1 MKPAARGPVAPAGGR
16 ARQAGRASRVARPHL
31 ARQKGRLTGWRIR
44 RRFAA
49 TRIAVLAMLALFAA
63 VAILSAG
70 RFAARQAFAEVYAGA
85 LETLNVQTATLDG
98 VLDKYRVLPPLLAQ
112 GAEFRRFFA
121 EPAGPAGGADAARM
135 RIAAESVVGLSGALD
150 LLLID
155 PAGAIFHS
163 ARGRLSE
170 TRDRL
175 EEAIAAARQGRL
187 GRQSLVLPDGERAY
201 VFVAPVR
208 RGASLGGF
216 IALVV
221 DLENV
226 EATWALSKNTVYV
239 TDRSGRIFLSNR
251 RDWRMAQPEAVTASV
266 GAGGREP
273 LDLTRGLPLLEWQIH
288 VLADTAAVAEARL
301 GGQTVAGLV
310 SLVLAGIAVIA
321 LRRRE
326 TGILRERRDRALA
339 LRLER
344 VVRDRTRALSQAN
357 LFLKDEVEER
367 RLTEAKLRR
376 TQDELVQA
384 AKLASLGQMAAALGH
399 EFNQPLAAIRTYA
412 DNAERFLS
420 RERTDMASGNL
431 KRIVAMTDRMA
442 EMSKTLLAFARK
454 PGTASNPVAL
464 GPILDEAM
472 ILVRPRLRKAGI
484 ALAVDPALRQVT
496 VMGGRVRLAQVF
508 VNLVNNAADAMSGMG
523 VGLGAGAGRGD
534 VSSGSGSGSGGEAA
548 GGRIAIGLGPGPGSG
563 AASSGGPGGEA
574 APGTVEIRVAD
585 DGPGILPA
593 MQDQIFEPFVT
604 TKASG
609 EGIGIGLSIVRNI
622 LADFGGTIRLVA
634 SGPGG
639 SEFAIVLVSADTG
652 ETVRDPFLEVS

>member
-1 MKPAARGPVAPAGGR
+1 MARMRWLPVPA
-16 ARQAGRASRVARPHL
+16 L

-44 RRFAA
+44 RRFAV
-49 TRIAVLAMLALFAA
+49 TRIAVLALLALFAA

-70 RFAARQAFAEVYAGA
+70 RFAAHQAFAEVYAGA

-112 GAEFRRFFA
+112 GAEFRRFFV
-121 EPAGPAGGADAARM
+121 EPAGPGSGADVAGM

-155 PAGAIFHS
+155 PAGAIFHA

-170 TRDRL
+170 TRGRL

-208 RGASLGGF
+208 RGDSLGGF

-251 RDWRMAQPEAVTASV
+251 RDWRMARPETVTA
-266 GAGGREP
+266 GAGARGREP

-326 TGILRERRDRALA
+326 VGILRERRDRALA

-420 RERTDMASGNL
+420 RERADMASGNL

-484 ALAVDPALRQVT
+484 ALTVDPALRQVT

-508 VNLVNNAADAMSGMG
+508 VNLVNNAVDAMSGTG
-523 VGLGAGAGRGD
+523 AGPGAGAGRGD
-534 VSSGSGSGSGGEAA
+534 AVSGSGGEAAGAA
-548 GGRIAIGLGPGPGSG
+548 GGRIAIGLGPGAGSG
-563 AASSGGPGGEA
+563 SGSGGPGGPGGEA
-574 APGTVEIRVAD
+574 APGETAPGMVEIRVAD